1 MSKSKKSGPVPLKR
15 RRYNAEFKAEAVQL
29 LRDRQGEGV
38 SLSEVARALGI
49 THGLLWQWAHAGDE
63 SSAKRGTEK
72 ATGET
77 LEQEVRRLRREVAL
91 LKQERDFA
99 KKAAAYFARES
110 P

>member
-1 MSKSKKSGPVPLKR
+1 MSKPKKSGAMPQKR

-29 LRDRQGEGV
+29 LRDRQAEGV

-49 THGLLWQWAHAGDE
+49 NHGLLWQWAHAGDDTPATAE
-63 SSAKRGTEK
+63 VGR

-77 LEQEVRRLRREVAL
+77 LEQEVRRLRREVAV